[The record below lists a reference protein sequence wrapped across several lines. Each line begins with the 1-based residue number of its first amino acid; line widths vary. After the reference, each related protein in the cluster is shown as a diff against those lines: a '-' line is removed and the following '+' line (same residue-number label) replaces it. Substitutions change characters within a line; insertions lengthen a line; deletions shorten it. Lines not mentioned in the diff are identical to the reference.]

1 MLFKT
6 LLLQK
11 RKVCLSILCIL
22 ISFTAIA
29 QPRVTGKVIG
39 SDDNQ
44 PIIGAT
50 VHIKGSTVG
59 TMTNLQGA
67 FSINAK
73 QGDILVVTYIG
84 FAIKEVSVTN
94 QANYDIILSPSQST
108 LDEVIVTGYS
118 TEKKKD
124 ITGSVSIVNVADMK
138 TIPTGSPEQ
147 MLQGRASGLNV
158 TTSGEPGGGSN
169 IRIRG
174 ITSLGNVDP
183 LVMIDGVQGSLRNIN
198 ANDIAS
204 IQVLKDAG
212 AAAVYGVRGANGVIV
227 VTTKKGS
234 GKPNITYDAY
244 AGTQVPLQGNVFNL
258 LNTQGM
264 ADLTWLALRNSGQ
277 VASNGNPTHPQYG
290 NGAKPVIPDYLL
302 IGGTNGVTGQPTA
315 AQMDSYNVDYS
326 KGNIYQII
334 PANKTGTDWFHEIF
348 KPAPIQQHTVT
359 ASGGADRSNYLF
371 SLGSYDQQGTLQNTY
386 LKRYSLRA
394 NTTFNVKN
402 NIRIGENAYIFY
414 RNQRGTPSGNQGE
427 GNPISMSYRQQ
438 PIIPVFDAMGNY
450 AGTRAQGLGN
460 AQNPYAMIDRVDG
473 NRNNIWDIQGN
484 VFAEID
490 FLKHFTAKTS
500 FGGTLDN
507 QYNFSFGYRTYENA
521 ENNASNSFNENAQYN
536 RNWTWTNTV
545 TYNQVFGKHSVRVL
559 AGLEAV
565 ELYGRGLAGGAL
577 GLFTDN
583 PNFRTLSN
591 GSGGFTN
598 SSYVYQ
604 EALSSQFG
612 KVDYAY
618 NDKYLLSATIRRD
631 GSSRFGPESR
641 WGIFPSF
648 SAGWRLSSEAFLKNQ
663 TWIDNLLVKGS
674 YGILGNQLN
683 VNPTNAFNQFGG
695 GPGNAYYDI
704 NGTSTGTVQGFI
716 ASRIGNPKTSWE
728 EDKLTNFGIDG
739 TFFNNKIDFSIEY
752 YKKSIEGLLFADQS
766 PATVGG
772 AALPAVNI
780 GNIENKGLDFSTTY
794 HGSVGSDLKFDIG
807 AIVTTY
813 KSNITDIP
821 GKFFDAGASRI
832 GNFVR
837 NQVGQPIG
845 AFFGYEVERLFRDAA
860 DVTGS
865 PVQDAAAP
873 GRFKYRDV
881 NGDKK
886 ISADDRTFFGDP
898 NPDFTYGL
906 NLGANYKGLDF
917 SAFFYGSEG
926 NEAINYVRYWTD
938 FYPSFQGAKSL
949 DLLNN
954 SWTPQNLNA
963 KTPIAENASNFS
975 NNSVPNSYYLE
986 DASFLK
992 LRSLVIGYTIPAA
1005 KLKRF
1010 GIDRMRVYVQG
1021 ANLFTITKYT
1031 GLDPELI
1038 GSTAAFGIDY
1048 GNYPNNQKNYN
1059 FGVNLTF

>member
-6 LLLQK
+6 LLIQK

-22 ISFTAIA
+22 ISLTAMA
-29 QPRVTGKVIG
+29 QTKITGKVIS

-50 VHIKGSTVG
+50 VHIKGSNVG
-59 TMTNLQGA
+59 TMTNLEGI
-67 FSINAK
+67 FSVNAR
-73 QGDILVVTYIG
+73 QGDIIVVTYIG
-84 FAIKEVSVTN
+84 FAVKEVSVTN
-94 QANYDIILSPSQST
+94 QANYNIILSPSQST
-108 LDEVIVTGYS
+108 LDEVVVTGYS

-234 GKPNITYDAY
+234 GKPTITYDAY

-290 NGAKPVIPDYLL
+290 NGVKPVIPDYLL
-302 IGGTNGVTGQPTA
+302 IGGINGVTGQPTA
-315 AQMDSYNVDYS
+315 AQLDSYNVDYS
-326 KGNIYQII
+326 KGSIYQIT
-334 PANKTGTDWFHEIF
+334 PANKTGTDWFHEVF

-371 SLGSYDQQGTLQNTY
+371 SLGSYDQEGTLVNTY

-394 NTTFNVKN
+394 NTTFNIKN
-402 NIRIGENAYIFY
+402 NIRVGENAYIFY
-414 RNQRGTPSGNQGE
+414 RNQRGTPSGNQSE

-438 PIIPVFDAMGNY
+438 PIIPVLDAKGNY

-460 AQNPYAMIDRVDG
+460 ASNPYATVNRVG
-473 NRNNIWDIQGN
+473 NNRNNIWDIQGN

-490 FLKHFTAKTS
+490 FLKHFTARTS

-507 QYNFSFGYRTYENA
+507 QYGFSFGYRTYENA
-521 ENNASNSFNENAQYN
+521 ENNASNSFNENASYN

-545 TYNQVFGKHSVRVL
+545 AYNQIFGKHSLKVL
-559 AGLEAV
+559 AGLEAL
-565 ELYGRGLAGGAL
+565 EYYGRGLAGGAL

-618 NDKYLLSATIRRD
+618 NDKYLLSATVRRD

-648 SAGWRLSSEAFLKNQ
+648 SAGWRLSGEGFLKSQ
-663 TWIDNLLVKGS
+663 TWIDNLLLKGS

-683 VNPTNAFNQFGG
+683 VNATNAFNQYGG
-695 GPGNAYYDI
+695 TPGNAYYDI
-704 NGTSTGTVQGFI
+704 NGTSTSTVQGFI

-752 YKKSIEGLLFADQS
+752 YKKSIKGLLFADQS

-772 AALPAVNI
+772 AALPSVNI
-780 GNIENKGLDFSTTY
+780 GNIENDGFDFSTTY
-794 HGSVGSDLKFDIG
+794 RGSVSSEFKFDITG
-807 AIVTTY
+807 IVTTY

-821 GKFFDAGASRI
+821 GNFFNAGGSRI

-837 NQVGQPIG
+837 NQEGQPIG
-845 AFFGYEVERLFRDAA
+845 SFFGYDVERLFKDAS
-860 DVTGS
+860 DVAAS
-865 PVQDAAAP
+865 PKQDAAAP

-881 NGDKK
+881 NGDNK

-906 NLGANYKGLDF
+906 NLGVNYKGLDF
-917 SAFFYGSEG
+917 AAFLYGSQG

-992 LRSLVIGYTIPAA
+992 LRSLIVGYTIPAA
-1005 KLKRF
+1005 KLKKF

-1021 ANLFTITKYT
+1021 VNLFTITKYT
-1031 GLDPELI
+1031 GMDPELI
-1038 GSTAAFGIDY
+1038 GGTAAFGIDY

>member
-1 MLFKT
+1 MLKN
-6 LLLQK
+6 LLLK
-11 RKVCLSILCIL
+11 KGKVCLSLLCIL
-22 ISFTAIA
+22 FSLSAISQT
-29 QPRVTGKVIG
+29 RVTGKVIG
-39 SDDNQ
+39 SDDKQ
-44 PIIGAT
+44 PIIGAA
-50 VHIKGSTVG
+50 VQVKGT
-59 TMTNLQGA
+59 TIGA
-67 FSINAK
+67 VTGVDGSFSIEAK
-73 QGDILVVTYIG
+73 QGNILVIKYLGFGTREIPVTSQNSYD
-84 FAIKEVSVTN
+84 VT
-94 QANYDIILSPSQST
+94 LSPS
-108 LDEVIVTGYS
+108 LNNLEEIVVTGYS
-118 TEKKKD
+118 SERKKD
-124 ITGSVSIVNVADMK
+124 ITGSVSVVNVSDMK

-147 MLQGRASGLNV
+147 MLQGRAAGLNV

-169 IRIRG
+169 VRIRG
-174 ITSLGNVDP
+174 ITSLGNIDP
-183 LVMIDGVQGSLRNIN
+183 LVMIDGVQGSLRNLN

-227 VTTKKGS
+227 VTTKRGS
-234 GKPNITYDAY
+234 GKATINYDAY
-244 AGTQVPLQGNVFNL
+244 AGTQIPLKGNVFNL

-264 ADLTWLALRNSGQ
+264 ADVTWLALRNSGQ
-277 VASNGNPTHPQYG
+277 VTSNGNPTHPQYG
-290 NGAKPVIPDYLL
+290 NGPKPVIPDYLV
-302 IGGTNGVTGQPTA
+302 IGNTFGVTGQPTA
-315 AQMDSYNVDYS
+315 AQLESYNVDYS
-326 KGNIYQII
+326 KGNIYQITA
-334 PANKTGTDWFHEIF
+334 ANKVGTDWFHEVF
-348 KPAPIQQHTVT
+348 KPAPINQHTVT
-359 ASGGADRSNYLF
+359 ASGGSDKSNYLF
-371 SLGSYDQQGTLQNTY
+371 SLASMDQKGTLMNTY

-394 NTTFNVKN
+394 NTTFNIKD
-402 NIRIGENAYIFY
+402 NIRVGENVYLFY
-414 RNQRGTPSGNQGE
+414 RNSRGAPSGNQSE
-427 GNPISMSYRQQ
+427 GNPISMAYRQQ
-438 PIIPVFDAMGNY
+438 PIIPVLDAMGNF
-450 AGTRAQGLGN
+450 AGTRATGLGN
-460 AQNPYAMIDRVDG
+460 AQNPYAMVNRVDG
-473 NRNNIWDIQGN
+473 NRANIWDIQGN

-490 FLKHFTAKTS
+490 FLKHFTAKTT
-500 FGGTLDN
+500 FGGTMDN
-507 QYNFSFGYRTYENA
+507 QYGYNFGFRTYENA

-545 TYNQVFGKHSVRVL
+545 TYNQIFGKHNVKVL

-565 ELYGRGLAGGAL
+565 EIYGRGLGGSAL

-591 GSGGFTN
+591 GSSGFTN
-598 SSYVYQ
+598 FSYVYQ
-604 EALSSQFG
+604 EALASQFA

-618 NDKYLLSATIRRD
+618 NDKYLLSGTVRRD

-641 WGIFPSF
+641 WGVFPAF
-648 SAGWRLSSEAFLKNQ
+648 SAGWRLSGESFMKSA
-663 TWIDNLLVKGS
+663 TWIDNLLLKGS

-683 VNPTNAFNQFGG
+683 VNPTNAFNQYGG
-695 GPGNAYYDI
+695 NPGNAYYDI
-704 NGTSTGTVQGFI
+704 NGTSTSSVQGFI
-716 ASRIGNPKTSWE
+716 PSRIGNPKTSWE
-728 EDKLTNFGIDG
+728 QDKISNFGVDG
-739 TFFNNKIDFSIEY
+739 TFFNSKLDFSLEY

-780 GNIENKGLDFSTTY
+780 GNIENDGFDFSTTY
-794 HGSVGSDLKFDIG
+794 HGSLKSDFNFDIT
-807 AIVTTY
+807 AVVTTY
-813 KSNITDIP
+813 KTNITDIP
-821 GKFFDAGASRI
+821 GKFFETGGSRI

-845 AFFGYEVERLFRDAA
+845 AFYGYQVERLFKDAS
-860 DVTGS
+860 DVSAS
-865 PVQDAAAP
+865 PTQDAAAP
-873 GRFKYRDV
+873 GRFKYLDT

-906 NLGANYKGLDF
+906 NLGANYKGFDF
-917 SAFFYGSEG
+917 TAFLYGSQG

-954 SWTPQNLNA
+954 SWTPQNLGA

-992 LRSLVIGYTIPAA
+992 LRSLIVGYTIPAA

-1010 GIDRMRVYVQG
+1010 GINQMRVYVQG
-1021 ANLFTITKYT
+1021 ANLFQITKYT

-1038 GSTAAFGIDY
+1038 GGTAAFGIDY